1 MVCHGKDWAVRPLVA
16 AVLATQIKICKL
28 LQLVVLKLITI
39 FLRSQFMRY
48 GKELNDGKDIKR
60 LY

>member
-1 MVCHGKDWAVRPLVA
+1 
-16 AVLATQIKICKL
+16 
-28 LQLVVLKLITI
+28 VVLKLITI